1 MRTVSYLPKRRHAFS
16 ERTMFRLQAV
26 SAYLLEAYL
35 NGGRF
40 YNSEEDQVDSEQLT
54 AGFNLSSEEILTRR
68 EGLKASRLSK
78 NT

>member
-16 ERTMFRLQAV
+16 ERTMLRLQAV
-26 SAYLLEAYL
+26 PAYVLEAYL
-35 NGGRF
+35 YGGRF

-68 EGLKASRLSK
+68 KGLKA
-78 NT
+78 

>member
-1 MRTVSYLPKRRHAFS
+1 
-16 ERTMFRLQAV
+16 MFRLQAV

-68 EGLKASRLSK
+68 KGLKA
-78 NT
+78 